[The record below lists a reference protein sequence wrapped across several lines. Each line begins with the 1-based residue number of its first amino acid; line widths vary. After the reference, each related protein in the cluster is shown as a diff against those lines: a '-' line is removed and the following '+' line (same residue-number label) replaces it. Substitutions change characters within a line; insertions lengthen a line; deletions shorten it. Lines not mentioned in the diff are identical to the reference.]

1 MWLFLCAASALL
13 LKRFSSIVEIRSNTP
28 VHYQRFTF
36 YFVEIVVLILFSC
49 TSGRFLVVESAFF

>member
-1 MWLFLCAASALL
+1 MWLFLRVASAPL

-36 YFVEIVVLILFSC
+36 CFVDVAVPNLFFC
-49 TSGRFLVVESAFF
+49 ISGHFFVVESAVF